1 MEATCVM
8 KTLEYAG
15 QHLSEH
21 NAVLPQ
27 YMRLNA
33 DNTARE
39 AKNTHFATFCS
50 WLVSTSKFDAWDV
63 EFPKSGH
70 SHNEQDQRFSSCA
83 TCLAAAPIL
92 ESPRKFCEWLEA
104 NLKPIGGRKVHV
116 EILEGCMDFQ
126 KWFVPY
132 GIQLAGHC
140 PTTVEEDVCHHWR
153 FVKRR
158 DINCPYEYA
167 SIQTTHPEWQDLPE
181 DDDDVILLTKESISM
196 TKLSQNPVLM
206 LPNNIMHSIRKNWE
220 LKKRCKLCKFQP
232 DGIPVVA

>member
-8 KTLEYAG
+8 KTLEYAR
-15 QHLSEH
+15 QHLAER

-27 YMRLNA
+27 FMRLNA

-50 WLVSTSKFDAWDV
+50 WLVASGKFDQWEN

-83 TCLAAAPIL
+83 TCLSCAPV
-92 ESPRKFCEWLEA
+92 LEA
-104 NLKPIGGRKVHV
+104 PRAFCGWLAANLTPVGGRKIHV

-132 GIQLAGHC
+132 GIQFAGIC
-140 PTTVEEDVCHHWR
+140 PTAVEEDVNHHWR
-153 FVKRR
+153 FVKRGSLN
-158 DINCPYEYA
+158 DDVAVQN
-167 SIQTTHPEWQDLPE
+167 THPEWQDAPE
-181 DDDDVILLTKESISM
+181 DGDDVIMLVKESIST
-196 TKLSQNPVLM
+196 TKMSQNPLLVL
-206 LPNNIMHSIRKNWE
+206 PQNTKHSI
-220 LKKRCKLCKFQP
+220 
-232 DGIPVVA
+232 